1 MGKPPDD
8 ACPYPRPFPD
18 DFQDC
23 PTFERAEPT
32 PGRSKDHPVLTP
44 GSCVNLTV
52 GTYWDELRHRYGRC
66 RLGDS
71 AARLARLKTQIADSE
86 SYVNAHADFDD
97 MSLPPPSIM
106 PPR

>member
-1 MGKPPDD
+1 
-8 ACPYPRPFPD
+8 
-18 DFQDC
+18 
-23 PTFERAEPT
+23 
-32 PGRSKDHPVLTP
+32 VVI

-52 GTYWDELRHRYGRC
+52 GIFWDELRHRYGRC

-71 AARLARLKTQIADSE
+71 AARLALLKTQIVDSD

-97 MSLPPPSIM
+97 NLPPPSIM